1 MKHMKKAKLLGAVL
15 ALLAAGALL
24 VSGTYAWLT
33 ISKSPAA
40 EGIQIMISGGS
51 TIYMAPDITDK
62 NGNHYPG
69 EFSDKLQLAW
79 GDGSGYVAALTPV
92 STADG
97 LNWFL
102 PAYYA
107 PDDPEVQGFKAAI
120 GQRKPIAEFE
130 NDSTLRY
137 ANLGKEE
144 KTEKGSY
151 LYVDFWVVSL
161 NSNFDLHVSRSDELG
176 VGSYAIGLQ
185 EVVKNENGSYSLKT
199 GEGSSAECLRIGF
212 LINQNDAKAADA
224 AAYARSDNYVD
235 RYKNLR
241 GSYQEKGER
250 ITAAQN
256 LNSFTVYEPNADL
269 HTAFPELNG
278 KYIRTDAVG
287 LVDGKVQLVDLAGRL
302 CTQLAS
308 AWTDADNVFQ
318 AAVRQAESKGEKLTE
333 SNLRDYFYKVYL
345 QNQTSPY
352 VKKGKFIKNT
362 VDLYLQ
368 FAVEKG
374 MIVTDVS
381 DIVVD
386 NASTT
391 KLVTLDKNT
400 PQRIRMFV
408 WLEGQDV
415 DCTKGANA
423 DQLALS
429 IELAGGSV
437 Q

>member
-15 ALLAAGALL
+15 ALLAAGALI

-40 EGIQIMISGGS
+40 EGIQIMVSGGS
-51 TIYMAPDITDK
+51 AIYMAPDITDK

-107 PDDPEVQGFKAAI
+107 PDDPEVQGFEAAI

-185 EVVKNENGSYSLKT
+185 EVVKNEDGSYSLKT

-241 GSYQEKGER
+241 GSYQEKGES

-287 LVDGKVQLVDLAGRL
+287 LVDGKVQLVDMAGRL

-318 AAVRQAESKGEKLTE
+318 AAVREAKSKGVKLTE

-352 VKKGKFIKNT
+352 VEKGNFIKNT

-381 DIVVD
+381 DIDED

-415 DCTKGANA
+415 DCTNGADAN
-423 DQLALS
+423 QLALS

>member
-1 MKHMKKAKLLGAVL
+1 M
-15 ALLAAGALL
+15 
-24 VSGTYAWLT
+24 
-33 ISKSPAA
+33 
-40 EGIQIMISGGS
+40 
-51 TIYMAPDITDK
+51 
-62 NGNHYPG
+62 
-69 EFSDKLQLAW
+69 
-79 GDGSGYVAALTPV
+79 
-92 STADG
+92 
-97 LNWFL
+97 
-102 PAYYA
+102 
-107 PDDPEVQGFKAAI
+107 
-120 GQRKPIAEFE
+120 
-130 NDSTLRY
+130 
-137 ANLGKEE
+137 
-144 KTEKGSY
+144 
-151 LYVDFWVVSL
+151 
-161 NSNFDLHVSRSDELG
+161 
-176 VGSYAIGLQ
+176 
-185 EVVKNENGSYSLKT
+185 
-199 GEGSSAECLRIGF
+199 
-212 LINQNDAKAADA
+212 
-224 AAYARSDNYVD
+224 
-235 RYKNLR
+235 
-241 GSYQEKGER
+241 
-250 ITAAQN
+250 
-256 LNSFTVYEPNADL
+256 
-269 HTAFPELNG
+269 
-278 KYIRTDAVG
+278 
-287 LVDGKVQLVDLAGRL
+287 DGKVQLVDMAGRL

-308 AWTDADNVFQ
+308 AWADADNVFQ

-368 FAVEKG
+368 FAMEKG

>member
-1 MKHMKKAKLLGAVL
+1 MLGAVL
-15 ALLAAGALL
+15 ALLAAGALI

-40 EGIQIMISGGS
+40 EGIQIMVSGGS
-51 TIYMAPDITDK
+51 AIYMAPDITDK

-107 PDDPEVQGFKAAI
+107 PDDPKVQGFEAAI

-137 ANLGKEE
+137 ANLGQGE

-161 NSNFDLHVSRSDELG
+161 NSNFDLHVSSSDEFG

-185 EVVKNENGSYSLKT
+185 KVVKNEDGSYSLKT

-212 LINQNDAKAADA
+212 LINQNDAKAEDA
-224 AAYARSDNYVD
+224 AAYARSDNFVD

-241 GSYQEKGER
+241 GSYQEKGES

-256 LNSFTVYEPNADL
+256 LNTFTVYEPNADL

-278 KYIRTDAVG
+278 KYILTDAVG
-287 LVDGKVQLVDLAGRL
+287 LVDGKVQLVDMAGRL

-345 QNQTSPY
+345 QNQT
-352 VKKGKFIKNT
+352 
-362 VDLYLQ
+362 
-368 FAVEKG
+368 
-374 MIVTDVS
+374 
-381 DIVVD
+381 
-386 NASTT
+386 
-391 KLVTLDKNT
+391 
-400 PQRIRMFV
+400 
-408 WLEGQDV
+408 
-415 DCTKGANA
+415 
-423 DQLALS
+423 
-429 IELAGGSV
+429 
-437 Q
+437 

>member
-1 MKHMKKAKLLGAVL
+1 MLGAVL
-15 ALLAAGALL
+15 ALLAAGALI

-107 PDDPEVQGFKAAI
+107 PDDPEVQGFEAAI

-137 ANLGKEE
+137 ANLGKEG

-161 NSNFDLHVSRSDELG
+161 NSNFDLHVSRSDEF
-176 VGSYAIGLQ
+176 GSYAIGLQ

-212 LINQNDAKAADA
+212 LVNQNSAEPEAV
-224 AAYARSDNYVD
+224 AAYRKSKDYVKV
-235 RYKNLR
+235 YHSLR
-241 GSYQEKGER
+241 GSYQEKGESLSN
-250 ITAAQN
+250 TQN
-256 LNSFTVYEPNADL
+256 LNTFTIYEPNADL
-269 HTAFPELNG
+269 HSAFPEWDG
-278 KYIRTDAVG
+278 KYVRTDPVG
-287 LVDGKVQLVDLAGRL
+287 IVEGAVQLIDIEDRL

-308 AWTDADNVFQ
+308 TWADIDGVFQ
-318 AAVRQAESKGEKLTE
+318 AAVLQAQNEGVELTE
-333 SNLRDYFYKVYL
+333 SNLRDYFYKTYL
-345 QNQTSPY
+345 QGQTSSY
-352 VKKGKFIKNT
+352 VRKGSFIENT
-362 VDLYLQ
+362 IDLYLQ
-368 FAVEKG
+368 FATEKNEF
-374 MIVTDVS
+374 VTDVS
-381 DIVVD
+381 GISRSS
-386 NASTT
+386 ASTT
-391 KLVTLDKNT
+391 KIVTLKKNT
-400 PQRIRMFV
+400 PQRVRMFL
-408 WLEGQDV
+408 WLEGQDI
-415 DCTKGANA
+415 DCTENTAA
-423 DQLALS
+423 DEFALS